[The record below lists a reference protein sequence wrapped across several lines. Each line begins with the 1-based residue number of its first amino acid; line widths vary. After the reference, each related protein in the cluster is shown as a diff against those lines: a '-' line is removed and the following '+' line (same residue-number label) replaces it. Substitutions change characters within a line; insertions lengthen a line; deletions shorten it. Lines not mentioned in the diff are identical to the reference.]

1 MDARLLAYADRT
13 APRYTSYPTAP
24 HFSAA
29 VNGVVYAAWLG
40 ALAPEARLSLYL
52 HIPFCREIC
61 RYCGCHTFATRKDEP
76 IAAYTDALEV
86 EIARVAATTPARRIA
101 SIAWGGGTPN
111 ILEPALFERIVRV
124 LHDRFDLTTVTEHAI
139 EIDPRLLTDAHAAA
153 FARAGVTR
161 ASLGVQ
167 DLNAHVQD
175 AIGRVQPAAQV
186 SGAIGM
192 LRGAGIG
199 AINVDL
205 MYGLPLQ
212 SVADARRSAV
222 LAAEMGPER
231 LAVFGYAHVPWFKSR
246 QRLIEEE
253 LLPDTATR
261 FAQAEA
267 IQETLMACGYHAIG
281 FDHYA
286 RPDDPLARAAQTGAL
301 TRSFQGYSLD
311 DGDALIGIGASA
323 ISTLPQGYA
332 QNAAEPG
339 AWARAL
345 EGGGFATARGVAL
358 SDEDRVRR
366 TIINRLLCDFA
377 VDLAP
382 FGSFGAFP
390 AARAALAPL
399 IQDGLVSI
407 AGERLTIPPDARPF
421 ARLVAEAFDAYR
433 AVHGAQG
440 AARHSRA
447 V

>member
-24 HFSAA
+24 HFSSA
-29 VNGVVYAAWLG
+29 VNGEVYAAWLG
-40 ALAPEARLSLYL
+40 ALDPAARLSLYL

-76 IAAYTDALEV
+76 IADYADALEA
-86 EIARVAATTPARRIA
+86 EIARVAGATPARRIA

-111 ILEPALFERIVRV
+111 ILAPALFEHIVRV
-124 LHDRFDLTTVTEHAI
+124 LHDRFDLTTVSEHAI
-139 EIDPRLLTDAHAAA
+139 EIDPRLLTPAHAAA
-153 FARAGVTR
+153 FAHAGVTR

-167 DLNAHVQD
+167 DFNAHVQD

-186 SGAIGM
+186 SDAIAM

-231 LAVFGYAHVPWFKSR
+231 LAVFGYAHAPWFKSR

-267 IQETLMACGYHAIG
+267 IQETLMALGYHAIG

-286 RPDDPLARAAQTGAL
+286 RPDDPLARAARAGAL

-345 EGGGFATARGVAL
+345 ERGGFATARGVAL

-366 TIINRLLCDFA
+366 ALINRLLCDFA

-382 FGSFGAFP
+382 FGGLGAFP
-390 AARAALAPL
+390 AACAALAPL

-407 AGERLTIPPDARPF
+407 VGERLSIPPEARPF